1 MMEGKF
7 VVIGAQR
14 SGTTVLCDMLASHPA
29 IKFRAT
35 SVCPGH
41 PEYEAF
47 QPNEL
52 MLQHESVYFKSL
64 FVPGCVSGFK
74 MLYSHLAHRTN
85 LLVENPDVKLIFVRR
100 RNKLRQY
107 VSKLRADYTG
117 WWSDR
122 STGQPKDSF
131 RCFITPDTFRSYM
144 DGLEVER
151 APLWALP
158 GYKISVEYDDIARQ
172 NLGAVCAFLGL
183 PTWKIKTVL
192 RKQESSSLEVR
203 IVNYDE
209 IAKLFPQFIGPDAG
223 A

>member
-1 MMEGKF
+1 MEGKF

-14 SGTTVLCDMLASHPA
+14 SGTTVLCDMLASHPN
-29 IKFRAT
+29 IRFRAT
-35 SVCPGH
+35 AINPEH
-41 PEYEAF
+41 PKYEAF

-64 FVPGCVSGFK
+64 FVPGFVSGFK

-85 LLVENPDVKLIFVRR
+85 LLVENPDVRLIFVQRK
-100 RNKLRQY
+100 NKLRQY

-122 STGQPKDSF
+122 GVGQPKDAF

-144 DGLEVER
+144 GGLEVER

-158 GYKISVEYDDIARQ
+158 GPKIVVQYDAIVKQ
-172 NLGAVCAFLGL
+172 SLGAVRGFLGL
-183 PTWKIKTVL
+183 PPWEIKTAL
-192 RKQESSSLEVR
+192 RKQENVPLEKR
-203 IVNYDE
+203 IVNYAE
-209 IAKLFPQFIGPDAG
+209 IAGLFPQFIGPDAG